1 MENLKQQFKERL
13 LTLGLKLT
21 RDEMLAI
28 RWHMTAWELAFHSPE
43 QKSNLQMARDTAP
56 LCTIIQAAD
65 GLSSALLED

>member
-1 MENLKQQFKERL
+1 MNQVLKTNVALMYLVIKVALNGRKFH
-13 LTLGLKLT
+13 
-21 RDEMLAI
+21 I
-28 RWHMTAWELAFHSPE
+28 VIFHSYTSKL